1 MSRLDLYGFIDTYR
15 QEFDIVVMCR
25 VLAVPRSSFYKW
37 KRASTSAKQQEDRRL
52 LTRIRQIHA
61 ESNQHYGVPRV
72 VQALRRASEVVNHKR
87 VARLMRQAGLRGVM
101 RGGKRPQTTT
111 SNHGLAVAENVLARD
126 FTATEPNRKWCG
138 DITYV
143 RLKNGGFVYLA
154 IVLDLF
160 SRRIVGWHVGSG
172 LDAGL
177 VVAAQHRAFVLRGVE
192 PGRLL
197 MHSDRGSQYASEAF
211 RGELQ
216 RYGVQQSMSRK
227 GNCHDNAVA
236 ESFFATLEVEVLQ
249 HQRLA
254 DLQEARGVLGR
265 WIEGVYNR
273 RRLHSAIGYYSP
285 VDFEQ
290 QYGQ

>member
-1 MSRLDLYGFIDTYR
+1 MSRPDLYGFIDSHR
-15 QEFDIVVMCR
+15 REFDIVVMCR

-37 KRASTSAKQQEDRRL
+37 KRSSTSAKQQEDRRL

-61 ESNQHYGVPRV
+61 ESHQHYGVPRV
-72 VQALRRASEVVNHKR
+72 AAALRRESEVVNHKR

-101 RGGKRPQTTT
+101 RRGKRPQTTT
-111 SNHGLAVAENVLARD
+111 SNHGLSVAQNVLARD
-126 FTATEPNRKWCG
+126 FTAREPNRKWCG

-143 RLKNGGFVYLA
+143 RLRTGRFVYLA
-154 IVLDLF
+154 IVLDLY

-177 VVAAQHRAFVLRGVE
+177 VVAAQRRAFALRRVE

-197 MHSDRGSQYASEAF
+197 MHSDQGSQYASGPF
-211 RGELQ
+211 RAELA

-236 ESFFATLEVEVLQ
+236 ESFFATLEVELLQ
-249 HQRLA
+249 HRRLE
-254 DLQEARGVLGR
+254 DLAEARAVLGR
-265 WIEGVYNR
+265 WIEAVYNR
-273 RRLHSAIGYYSP
+273 RRLHSSIGYHSP
-285 VDFEQ
+285 VDFEHHYCQ
-290 QYGQ
+290 